1 VVFRDEVGAGVRAAI
16 VHRVS
21 RGEEDNLTEL
31 RELCRTAG
39 YEVVYELKQVRPPH
53 PEYHI
58 GPGKVEEL
66 KKIVRELGIQR
77 VVFENELKPVQ
88 EYNLAKVLKVP
99 VLTRTNL
106 ILEIFSLHA
115 SSLEAKLQI
124 KLAELKYEL
133 SRAKE
138 KVRLAKKGEQPGFHG
153 LGAYEA
159 DVYYDEIHRRIV
171 SINRK
176 LDNLKK
182 HMDLIR
188 LERRKRGLPLVSL
201 AGYTNAG
208 KSTLFNALTKEHVQ
222 IDSQLFTTLTP
233 TTRIT
238 RMAGKPVFISDTVGF
253 IKNLPTLLIEA
264 FYATLREIALSDL
277 ILLVA
282 DVSELT
288 PKLREKIETSL
299 HILYSIGAH
308 DVPTL
313 LVLNKVDLV
322 GLEKAKEK
330 ISELDL
336 KLPHVLISAKHG
348 WGLKKLRRQA
358 SRLLKGFIKVE
369 TTLPYTSESMRMLN
383 EIFRLSKVNRVSYD
397 DEFIRLNAEMPI
409 QLAERLRRKI
419 NNDGFRAIR

>member
-1 VVFRDEVGAGVRAAI
+1 MSRTRVRAAI
-16 VHRVS
+16 VHRVF
-21 RGEEDNLTEL
+21 RGEEDNLAEL
-31 RELCRTAG
+31 RELCKTAG
-39 YEVVYELKQVRPPH
+39 YEVAYELKQVRPPH

-66 KKIVRELGIQR
+66 KKIVRELGIQK
-77 VVFENELKPVQ
+77 VIFENELKPVQ
-88 EYNLAKVLKVP
+88 EYNLAKTLKVP
-99 VLTRTNL
+99 ILTRTKL

-159 DVYYDEIHRRIV
+159 DVYYDEIHRRII
-171 SINRK
+171 SITRK
-176 LDNLKK
+176 LENLKK

-208 KSTLFNALTKEHVQ
+208 KSTLFNTLTREKVR

-238 RMAGKPVFISDTVGF
+238 RMAGKPVFLSDTVGF

-282 DVSELT
+282 DVSDPM

-299 HILYSIGAH
+299 QTLYSIGAH
-308 DVPTL
+308 DVPML

-322 GLEKAKEK
+322 GLEEAERRIK
-330 ISELDL
+330 ELDL
-336 KLPHVLISAKHG
+336 ELPHVLISAKYC
-348 WGLKKLRRQA
+348 WGLKKLQRCA
-358 SRLLKGFIKVE
+358 SDLLRGFVKVE
-369 TTLPYTSESMRMLN
+369 TMLPYTDESMRMLN
-383 EIFRLSKVNRVSYD
+383 EIFRLSKVNMVSYD
-397 DEFIRLNAEMPI
+397 DEFIKLDAEMPI
-409 QLAERLRRKI
+409 QLAEKLRRRI
-419 NNDGFRAIR
+419 DNDSFRAVA

>member
-1 VVFRDEVGAGVRAAI
+1 MLEGGALKVAI
-16 VHRVS
+16 VHRVD
-21 RGEEDNLTEL
+21 RGEEDNLSEL

-66 KKIVRELGIQR
+66 KKAVKVLGIEK

-88 EYNLAKVLKVP
+88 EYNLAKELKVP
-99 VLTRTNL
+99 ILTRTKL

-171 SINRK
+171 SISRK
-176 LDNLKK
+176 LENIKK

-188 LERRKRGLPLVSL
+188 LERRKRGLPMISL

-208 KSTLFNALTKEHVQ
+208 KSTLFNALARENVPV
-222 IDSQLFTTLTP
+222 DSRLFTTLTP
-233 TTRIT
+233 TTRVV
-238 RMAGKPVFISDTVGF
+238 RLAGKPVFLSDTVGF
-253 IKNLPTLLIEA
+253 IKNLPTLLVEA

-282 DVSELT
+282 DASD
-288 PKLREKIETSL
+288 PANKLKEKIETSL
-299 HILYSIGAH
+299 QTLYNIGAH
-308 DVPTL
+308 DVPIL

-322 GLEKAKEK
+322 DRDELELRIE
-330 ISELDL
+330 ELDL
-336 KLPHVLISAKHG
+336 DLPHVIISAKYG
-348 WGLKKLRRQA
+348 WGLDELQEKV
-358 SRLLKGFIKVE
+358 SELLKGFIKVE
-369 TTLPYTSESMRMLN
+369 TTLPYTEETAKILD
-383 EIFRLSKVNRVSYD
+383 EIFRNSRVDFLNYE
-397 DEFIRLNAEMPI
+397 DEFIRLRAEMPI
-409 QLAERLRRKI
+409 QLAEKIRRKFD
-419 NNDGFRAIR
+419 DGRFKVLR

>member
-1 VVFRDEVGAGVRAAI
+1 MRVAI
-16 VHRVS
+16 VHRVD
-21 RGEEDNLTEL
+21 RGEEDNLGEL

-66 KKIVRELGIQR
+66 KKAIEMLGIER
-77 VVFENELKPVQ
+77 AVFENELKPVQ
-88 EYNLAKVLKVP
+88 EYNLAKELKIP
-99 VLTRTNL
+99 ILTRTKL

-171 SINRK
+171 SIARK
-176 LDNLKK
+176 LESLKK

-188 LERRKRGLPLVSL
+188 LERRKRGLPLISL

-208 KSTLFNALTKEHVQ
+208 KSTLFNALAKENVPV
-222 IDSQLFTTLTP
+222 DSRLFTTLTP
-233 TTRIT
+233 TTRVV
-238 RMAGKPVFISDTVGF
+238 RLAGKPVFLSDTVGF
-253 IKNLPTLLIEA
+253 IKNLPTLLVEA

-282 DVSELT
+282 DASDPVD
-288 PKLREKIETSL
+288 KLREKIETSL
-299 HILYSIGAH
+299 QTLYNIGAH
-308 DVPTL
+308 EVPIL
-313 LVLNKVDLV
+313 LILNKADLIDRDEIE
-322 GLEKAKEK
+322 LK
-330 ISELDL
+330 IEELDPD
-336 KLPHVLISAKHG
+336 LPHVIISAKYG
-348 WGLKKLRRQA
+348 WGLGELQQKASELLR
-358 SRLLKGFIKVE
+358 GFIRVE
-369 TTLPYTSESMRMLN
+369 TRLPYTDETVKMLD
-383 EIFRLSKVNRVSYD
+383 EIFKNSRVNLLNYED
-397 DEFIRLNAEMPI
+397 KFIRLQAEMPI
-409 QLAERLRRKI
+409 QLAEKIRRKF
-419 NNDGFRAIR
+419 NSECFKVIR

>member
-1 VVFRDEVGAGVRAAI
+1 MRVAI
-16 VHRVS
+16 VHRVD
-21 RGEEDNLTEL
+21 RVEEDNLGEL

-66 KKIVRELGIQR
+66 KKAIEMLGIER
-77 VVFENELKPVQ
+77 AVFENELKPVQ
-88 EYNLAKVLKVP
+88 EYNLAKELKIP
-99 VLTRTNL
+99 ILTRTKL

-171 SINRK
+171 SIARK
-176 LDNLKK
+176 LESLKK

-188 LERRKRGLPLVSL
+188 LERRKRGLPLISL

-208 KSTLFNALTKEHVQ
+208 KSTLFNALAKENVPV
-222 IDSQLFTTLTP
+222 DSRLFTTLTP
-233 TTRIT
+233 TTRVV
-238 RMAGKPVFISDTVGF
+238 RLAGKPVFLSDTVGF
-253 IKNLPTLLIEA
+253 IKNLPTLLVEA

-282 DVSELT
+282 DASDPVD
-288 PKLREKIETSL
+288 KLREKIETSL
-299 HILYSIGAH
+299 QTLYNIGAH
-308 DVPTL
+308 EVPIL
-313 LVLNKVDLV
+313 LILNKADLIDRDEIE
-322 GLEKAKEK
+322 LK
-330 ISELDL
+330 IEELDPD
-336 KLPHVLISAKHG
+336 LPHVIISAKYG
-348 WGLKKLRRQA
+348 WGLGELQQKASELLR
-358 SRLLKGFIKVE
+358 GFIRVE
-369 TTLPYTSESMRMLN
+369 TRLPYTDETVKMLD
-383 EIFRLSKVNRVSYD
+383 EIFKNSRVNLLNYED
-397 DEFIRLNAEMPI
+397 KFIRLQAEMPI
-409 QLAERLRRKI
+409 QLAEKIRRKF
-419 NNDGFRAIR
+419 NSECFKVIR

>member
-1 VVFRDEVGAGVRAAI
+1 MLEGGALRVAI
-16 VHRVS
+16 VHRVD
-21 RGEEDNLTEL
+21 RGEDDNLGEL
-31 RELCRTAG
+31 KELCRTAG

-66 KKIVRELGIQR
+66 KRAVEMLGIEK

-88 EYNLAKVLKVP
+88 EYNLAKELKVP
-99 VLTRTNL
+99 ILTRTKL

-159 DVYYDEIHRRIV
+159 DIYYDEIHRRMV
-171 SINRK
+171 SIARK
-176 LDNLKK
+176 LESLKK

-188 LERRKRGLPLVSL
+188 LERRKRGLPLISL

-208 KSTLFNALTKEHVQ
+208 KSTLFNALTMENVLV
-222 IDSQLFTTLTP
+222 DSKLFTTLTP
-233 TTRIT
+233 TTRIV
-238 RMAGKPVFISDTVGF
+238 RLAGKPVFLSDTVGF
-253 IKNLPTLLIEA
+253 IKNLPTLLVEA

-282 DVSELT
+282 DASDPVE
-288 PKLREKIETSL
+288 KLREKITTSL
-299 HILYSIGAH
+299 QTLYNIGAH
-308 DVPTL
+308 EVPVL
-313 LVLNKVDLV
+313 LVLNKADL
-322 GLEKAKEK
+322 LDRDEIELR

-336 KLPHVLISAKHG
+336 DLPHVVISAKYG
-348 WGLKKLRRQA
+348 WGLDELQKKVSELLR
-358 SRLLKGFIKVE
+358 GFIKVE
-369 TTLPYTSESMRMLN
+369 TTLPYNDETTKILD
-383 EIFRLSKVNRVSYD
+383 EIFRSSKVDLLNYEN
-397 DEFIRLNAEMPI
+397 EFIRLRAEMPI
-409 QLAERLRRKI
+409 QLAEKIRRKF
-419 NNDGFRAIR
+419 NNECFKVIR

>member
-1 VVFRDEVGAGVRAAI
+1 MKVAI

-21 RGEEDNLTEL
+21 RGEEDNLAEL
-31 RELCRTAG
+31 RELCKTAG

-66 KKIVRELGIQR
+66 RK
-77 VVFENELKPVQ
+77 VVQDLEIEKVIFENDLKPVQ
-88 EYNLAKVLKVP
+88 EYNLAKALKVP
-99 VLTRTNL
+99 ILTRTQL

-138 KVRLAKKGEQPGFHG
+138 KVRLAKRGEQPGFHG

-171 SINRK
+171 FINKK
-176 LDNLKK
+176 LENLKK

-188 LERRKRGLPLVSL
+188 VERRKRGLPLVSL

-208 KSTLFNALTKEHVQ
+208 KSTLFNALTREKVR

-238 RMAGKPVFISDTVGF
+238 RVAGKPIFLSDTVGF

-282 DVSELT
+282 DISDPL

-299 HILYSIGAH
+299 QTLYGIGAH
-308 DVPTL
+308 DVPIL

-322 GLEKAKEK
+322 GLDEAERRVE
-330 ISELDL
+330 ELDL
-336 KLPHVLISAKHG
+336 ELPYTLISAKHG
-348 WGLKKLRRQA
+348 WGLGELRERA
-358 SRLLKGFIKVE
+358 SRLLKGFIRVE
-369 TTLPYTSESMRMLN
+369 TMLPYTSESMKILS
-383 EIFRLSKVNRVSYD
+383 EIFRLSKVDAVSYD
-397 DEFIRLNAEMPI
+397 SEFIKLNAEMPI
-409 QLAERLRRKI
+409 QLAEKLRRRI
-419 NNDGFRAIR
+419 NNGYFRAFT